1 MFDSHQIIKE
11 DGLLSSEN
19 YSVAMHWANKH
30 YKLYIY
36 AQFPRPRDIQIAFWM
51 VCKTGYFKSAARV
64 SNISWILFIC
74 LIFVGAAA
82 DQWDYLILFN
92 GFLFSER
99 ILNRLFCIEQEA
111 VGA

>member
-1 MFDSHQIIKE
+1 
-11 DGLLSSEN
+11 
-19 YSVAMHWANKH
+19 
-30 YKLYIY
+30 
-36 AQFPRPRDIQIAFWM
+36 M